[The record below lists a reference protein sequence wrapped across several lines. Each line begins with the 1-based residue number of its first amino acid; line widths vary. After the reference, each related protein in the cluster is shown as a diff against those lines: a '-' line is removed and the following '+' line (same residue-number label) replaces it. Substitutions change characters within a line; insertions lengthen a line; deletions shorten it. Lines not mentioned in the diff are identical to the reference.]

1 MNKIPPLNSLKVFSV
16 CIRHATFTSAADE
29 LSISQSAV
37 SRHIKVLEDWF
48 DTSFFQRST
57 NGYSLTLHGKA
68 LAAEVQS
75 VFDRLAQ
82 LKNVIEGKSTNFRL
96 NVPPGF
102 ASRWLI
108 PRLNKVEFTVD
119 GKHLNLEVK
128 SRTQGDLMN
137 YADAAIICSSS
148 FLEVISH
155 CPGLVVGCALPE
167 YLTPMLSPNHV
178 ENAEQLAR
186 PDELTEYTL
195 LHTSSDHDY
204 WIHWFGS
211 IGIGKQAK
219 NEIVFDLTE
228 TAIQA
233 AVHNS
238 GVALLNPQFVDDELQ
253 AGLLIA
259 PFENILTSTTSY
271 LYVYSSNKMSDP
283 NVLAFQDWL
292 ITNNNFKP
300 TSNGEVAGPT
310 IANSP
315 ELNTD

>member
-1 MNKIPPLNSLKVFSV
+1 MKKMPPLNSLKVFSV
-16 CIRHATFTSAADE
+16 CIRHNTFTSAAEE

-48 DTSFFQRST
+48 DTSFFQRSA
-57 NGYSLTLHGKA
+57 NGYSLTLQGKA

-75 VFDRLAQ
+75 VFDRLAC
-82 LKNVIEGKSTNFRL
+82 LRPVIDRRSSNFRL
-96 NVPPGF
+96 NVPPCF

-108 PRLNKVEFTVD
+108 PRLDRTELTVG
-119 GKHLNLEVK
+119 GKHLDLEVK
-128 SRTQGDLMN
+128 TRVQADLMSH
-137 YADAAIICSSS
+137 ADAAIICSSG
-148 FLEVISH
+148 FLDVISH

-167 YLTPMLSPNHV
+167 YLTPMLSPRLMDAPQL
-178 ENAEQLAR
+178 ENPGELAS
-186 PDELTEYTL
+186 YTL
-195 LHTSSDHDY
+195 LHTSADHDY

-211 IGIGKQAK
+211 IGIGKDAK

-238 GVALLNPQFVDDELQ
+238 GVALLNPQFVDEELRTGQ
-253 AGLLIA
+253 LVA

-271 LYVYSSNKMSDP
+271 FYVYSSNNMRDP
-283 NVLAFQDWL
+283 NVLALQDWL

-300 TSNGEVAGPT
+300 TSSGWAEGLIFAKAQG
-310 IANSP
+310 
-315 ELNTD
+315 LNTE